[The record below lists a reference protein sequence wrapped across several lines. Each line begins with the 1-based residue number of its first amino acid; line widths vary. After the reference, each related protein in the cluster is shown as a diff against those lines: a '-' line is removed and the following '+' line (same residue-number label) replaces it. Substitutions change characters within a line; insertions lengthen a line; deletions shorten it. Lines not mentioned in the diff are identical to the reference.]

1 MRNTGKQIRAVPTW
15 TQAER
20 EKTDIP
26 VRNTLS
32 QLHWLHHSVNTQH
45 RQAVIANIWRVWVYK
60 KWTKAPAAVA
70 RLCVFTVWR
79 RPGIRFPPPYTLWP
93 RDIHWV
99 SPVFFPTNRLQ
110 LPSLTSNADTPEGSG
125 IWRPPEGTPEHPL
138 QGNDPALRSRRSL
151 LTTCE
156 RWASTVAM
164 PTTATQEEDQR
175 QILSIKT
182 RRPPGCQTAAVAGAV
197 TRPESGNKTLR
208 DKQKILDLRS
218 L

>member
-99 SPVFFPTNRLQ
+99 SPFFFPQTDFNYRLWRVMPTRRRGRGSDDPRRARPNTHFRETTP
-110 LPSLTSNADTPEGSG
+110 PSFPSIISDHMWKMGLDGRHANDCHSGGRPATDFINQNPSSSWMSDGSG
-125 IWRPPEGTPEHPL
+125 CWGSNTARVGQQNPE
-138 QGNDPALRSRRSL
+138 R
-151 LTTCE
+151 
-156 RWASTVAM
+156 
-164 PTTATQEEDQR
+164 
-175 QILSIKT
+175 
-182 RRPPGCQTAAVAGAV
+182 
-197 TRPESGNKTLR
+197 
-208 DKQKILDLRS
+208 
-218 L
+218 

>member
-45 RQAVIANIWRVWVYK
+45 RQPVIANIWRVWVYK

-99 SPVFFPTNRLQ
+99 SPFFFPQTDFNYRLWPVMPTRRRGRGSDDPRRARQ
-110 LPSLTSNADTPEGSG
+110 NTHFRETTPPFVPVDHFWPHVKDG
-125 IWRPPEGTPEHPL
+125 P
-138 QGNDPALRSRRSL
+138 RRSPCQRLPLRRKTSDRFYQSKPVVL
-151 LTTCE
+151 LDV
-156 RWASTVAM
+156 RR
-164 PTTATQEEDQR
+164 QR
-175 QILSIKT
+175 LLGQ
-182 RRPPGCQTAAVAGAV
+182 
-197 TRPESGNKTLR
+197 
-208 DKQKILDLRS
+208 
-218 L
+218 